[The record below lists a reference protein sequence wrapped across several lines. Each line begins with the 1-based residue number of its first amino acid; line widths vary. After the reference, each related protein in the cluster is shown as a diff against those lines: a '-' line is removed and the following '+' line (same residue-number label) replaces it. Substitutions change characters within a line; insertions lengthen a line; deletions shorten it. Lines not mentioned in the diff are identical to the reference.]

1 MVVERRKK
9 SMSVREMG
17 RMLGLKKVESYW
29 LVHKEY
35 FKTILVNGK
44 MRVLIDSFEEWYA
57 NQIKYRK
64 IDGPPPGDL
73 LRQKSYS
80 AEDIGKMLGIS
91 TSYAYDIIRQEGIPT
106 ITVDYWKRVKKE
118 DFDKWYEGQDRFLLK
133 KERMILDA
141 SVGELISLPEMA
153 RMLDVTRSSAYSIAN
168 SAKGKKYLKEV
179 MVGRRRHVTLE
190 SFEEWYRNQDQYLKP
205 GDEPEDY
212 QRKRKRY
219 EECLTAKP
227 VVKPRKRKTSKPST
241 NPDLLTI
248 DQAAIIAGVSS
259 ATVGRWLKNGSIKKG
274 AYSKKLIRIRREDF
288 EEFLIQRQED
298 NRKDGRDGI
307 DH

>member
-1 MVVERRKK
+1 
-9 SMSVREMG
+9 
-17 RMLGLKKVESYW
+17 
-29 LVHKEY
+29 
-35 FKTILVNGK
+35 

-57 NQIKYRK
+57 NQIKYQK
-64 IDGPPPGDL
+64 IDGQPPGDR
-73 LRQKSYS
+73 LREKSYS
-80 AEDIGKMLGIS
+80 ARDIGKMLGIS